1 MKNMYEKLEELQD
14 ILWRNDDMIEQ
25 EDLFE
30 AQEKLAD
37 LILEVAQEEGKAGRL
52 VNRFPFLYRRVD

>member
-1 MKNMYEKLEELQD
+1 MKNMYEKLEAIQE
-14 ILWRNDDMIEQ
+14 ILWRNDDMIMQ

-37 LILEVAQEEGKAGRL
+37 LLLEVAVEEGKAEAL
-52 VNRFPFLYRRVD
+52 AKKYPFLYRRVY